1 MTTRIL
7 MLTIAL
13 CLLSTPTLSWAG
25 DAEGAAADAKRA
37 DARKLMELMGSAEIG
52 SQVMGS
58 MLEMMRPAFPTV
70 PAEFWDEVAKE
81 MTGEELVEL
90 IIPVYLKNFTHDEI
104 LQLIEFYETPL
115 GRKLIAAQP
124 AIVQES
130 MVIGGQ
136 WGEKK
141 GAEIV
146 EKMKA
151 AGY

>member
-1 MTTRIL
+1 MTPRIL
-7 MLTIAL
+7 LLTIAL
-13 CLLSTPTLSWAG
+13 CLLGTPGTTWAG
-25 DAEGAAADAKRA
+25 DADATADEQKRA
-37 DARKLMELMGSAEIG
+37 DARELMELMGSAQIG
-52 SQVMGS
+52 KQVMDS
-58 MLEMMRPAFPTV
+58 MLEMMRPAFPNV
-70 PAEFWDEVAKE
+70 PAEFWEQTEKE

-90 IIPVYLKNFTHDEI
+90 IIPIYLKNFTHEEI
-104 LQLIEFYETPL
+104 LQLIEFYQTPL

-130 MVIGGQ
+130 MVIGSE

-146 EKMKA
+146 EKMQA